1 MERWMMYGLVAA
13 IFIAL
18 RDVFSKDLINRYD
31 YTDYIIVASALLFI
45 GSLIYLFISKRKV
58 KVPDTK
64 DFFAIAAR
72 LFVVYLIIEPCIFY
86 SIKHC
91 KNPAEAKSI
100 INLNTLFIFVL
111 AVIFLKQKIDKKKL
125 FGILLIFGGAYYLR

>member
-31 YTDYIIVASALLFI
+31 YTDYIIVASALLFL
-45 GSLIYLFISKRKV
+45 GSLIYLFVSKRKV
-58 KVPDTK
+58 KVPDSK
-64 DFFAIAAR
+64 DLFTIVAR
-72 LFVVYLIIEPCIFY
+72 LLVVYMIIEPCIFY

-91 KNPAEAKSI
+91 ENPGYAKSI
-100 INLNTLFIFVL
+100 INLNTLFVFIL
-111 AVIFLKQKIDKKKL
+111 AVVFLNQKIDKKKL